1 MLTINNKL
9 KPLPTNLQLIDL
21 DFDYIRKANSTYVK
35 QELIA
40 VKDILAQQTSFSVG
54 ISLEQKIVVSAY
66 QDFNYNR
73 LFGLKHDFNYQKLTE
88 GKSIAEAAD
97 QLIAEYIDWL
107 KRNYHAQAIP
117 SYIDDLELHS
127 IFAHH
132 QELFTSQ
139 SFADYLVANLD
150 LIDGELISIFIA
162 HYLND
167 AEFKPIYHNFIKA
180 ILAQLNTIST
190 IKSSALNALVIEV
203 DEARTENRDC
213 LEILIMA
220 DKLYK
225 IIINTDGNQPVIN
238 FDKSIEYKTLLEILP
253 KEQLKHL
260 KLPLS
265 AIPILLVEKN
275 PGISLLSFTRD
286 AVPLGTSFILTGTND
301 LEGFIDTLLEFN
313 KYNLNEFYRYM
324 STGIRTE
331 LSASDY
337 DIIER
342 VINNI
347 TANFANV
354 TKLQVIA
361 NMLKRF

>member
-9 KPLPTNLQLIDL
+9 KHLPTNLQLIDL
-21 DFDYIRKANSTYVK
+21 DFDYIRKVNPTYVK

-40 VKDILAQQTSFSVG
+40 VKDILTQQTSFSVG

-117 SYIDDLELHS
+117 SYIDDIELHS

-225 IIINTDGNQPVIN
+225 IIINADGNQPVIN
-238 FDKSIEYKTLLEILP
+238 FDRSIEYKTLLEILP

-265 AIPILLVEKN
+265 AIPILLVEKKA
-275 PGISLLSFTRD
+275 GISLLSFTRD

-331 LSASDY
+331 LSASDH

-361 NMLKRF
+361 NMLKKF

>member
-21 DFDYIRKANSTYVK
+21 DFDYIRKANPTYVK

-54 ISLEQKIVVSAY
+54 ISLKQKIVVSAY

-73 LFGLKHDFNYQKLTE
+73 LFCLKHDFNYQKLTE

-107 KRNYHAQAIP
+107 KRNYHAQTIP
-117 SYIDDLELHS
+117 SYIDDKELLS
-127 IFAHH
+127 IFSHH
-132 QELFTSQ
+132 VELFTSQ

-167 AEFKPIYHNFIKA
+167 AEFKPVYHNFIKA
-180 ILAQLNTIST
+180 ILAQLNAIST
-190 IKSSALNALVIEV
+190 IKSSALNALVREV

-225 IIINTDGNQPVIN
+225 IIINADGNQPVIN
-238 FDKSIEYKTLLEILP
+238 FDRSIKYKTLLEILP

-265 AIPILLVEKN
+265 AIPILLVEKKA
-275 PGISLLSFTRD
+275 GISLLSFTWD

-301 LEGFIDTLLEFN
+301 LEGFIDTLLEFD
-313 KYNLNEFYRYM
+313 KYNLDEFYRYM
-324 STGIRTE
+324 STDIRTE
-331 LSASDY
+331 LSASDH

>member
-21 DFDYIRKANSTYVK
+21 DFDYIRKVNPTYVK

-40 VKDILAQQTSFSVG
+40 VKDILTQQTSFSVG

-107 KRNYHAQAIP
+107 KINYHAQAIP
-117 SYIDDLELHS
+117 SYIDDAELLS
-127 IFAHH
+127 IFDRHK
-132 QELFTSQ
+132 ELFTSQ

-225 IIINTDGNQPVIN
+225 IIINADGNQPVIN
-238 FDKSIEYKTLLEILP
+238 FDRSIEYKTLLEILP

-265 AIPILLVEKN
+265 AIPILLVEKKA
-275 PGISLLSFTRD
+275 GISLLSFTRD

-313 KYNLNEFYRYM
+313 KYNLDDFYRYM

-331 LSASDY
+331 LSASDH

-361 NMLKRF
+361 NMLKKF